1 MKDGGFMKK
10 KIMFIFIFVFTLLGL
25 VSCGKT
31 ETTSTTYNQVI
42 YGNKNVSVATPSR
55 KYLKVGETYQLLA
68 HSYGTLHDKVNFT
81 SNNPDM
87 VSVSE
92 TGLVKALNGNG
103 PATITI
109 EASDDSRI
117 RTNVTFTIVNDFKVE
132 LLGLSDIIDSFNEID
147 KKEGLSFS
155 GEIEINLGEIKAQIG
170 SNILETSTYL
180 PIYNDSIKLEYN
192 VSYYSFNDEDMIKVS
207 LPLSKTIDKL
217 FSSGIV
223 GALKST
229 LKPQIVRNIVSIFNP
244 NFDTYLSDL
253 DYNDLYSLDI
263 YNFKSFDIDYALTR
277 NFGTENEPNIKPFA
291 YEEDSLVNLASNLFK
306 KGSKL
311 ISGTNLFKSKDNSN
325 KVIDTISSLFTTDN
339 LLSIQNVL
347 SRNLIQKREEDV
359 VSIKTSSLLIMA
371 LNGFYSSNVKDNNMT
386 FNLNGININFKLP
399 KSISDISFRI
409 NYSDNKFEKTSFSV
423 IGKNDLSEEYD
434 FIKISLDSPK
444 IIGKE
449 KIKNEYNSVFNYKK
463 ARQQFI
469 VSDNNGLYNTY
480 EDVKD
485 INKECIEVYNVIK
498 DGAKYQ
504 NSDNI
509 DKKIT
514 GWLNYYYDVHYVS
527 SERQDLLYPMYRR
540 LNEIGYG
547 KDLVSVVKPLGG
559 INDSNNYLSFNHY
572 KDYKRVEDYSVSY
585 ESSDNAIISVDSKGV
600 LTCKKIYN
608 GNIINENT
616 RSADNM
622 AQVRIKVEPLEG
634 STGVIENGIN
644 ENYTL
649 YYTGSNYGFRETT
662 HTLNSNINL
671 DLNEHILYLKEN
683 SEFDLNQ
690 LFTLSNGE
698 TINYIVNDSKLAE
711 INNTTLK
718 TKSKY
723 LLSDNKTYRN
733 ICTVIATISGDKE
746 EKVIVYVV
754 LE

>member
-31 ETTSTTYNQVI
+31 KTTSTSYNQVI

-117 RTNVTFTIVNDFKVE
+117 RTNVTFTIVNDFKLE

-155 GEIEINLGEIKAQIG
+155 GEIEINLGEINAQIG

-192 VSYYSFNDEDMIKVS
+192 VSYYSFNDENMIKVS

-347 SRNLIQKREEDV
+347 SRNIIQKREEDV

-399 KSISDISFRI
+399 KSISDISFKI

-469 VSDNNGLYNTY
+469 VSDNNGLYNTHK
-480 EDVKD
+480 DVKD
-485 INKECIEVYNVIK
+485 VNKECIEVYNVIK

-514 GWLNYYYDVHYVS
+514 DWLNYYYDVHYMS
-527 SERQDLLYPMYRR
+527 NERQDLLYPMYRR

-572 KDYKRVEDYSVSY
+572 KDYKRVEDYTVSY

-616 RSADNM
+616 RSADYM
-622 AQVRIKVEPLEG
+622 AQVRIKVEALEG

>member
-147 KKEGLSFS
+147 KKEGLLFS